1 MKTENNKITAQEGM
15 IFRRKSDGA
24 LFGCELYLGYTYYL
38 GDMLLQTPLLELPEH
53 FEEVEKN
60 TEYIELLPVLKN
72 GEIYAYGICIGQV
85 ENDDYDSLKTAIIK
99 SRYTY
104 DDQIAIIL
112 NKVDSKNDEQKFNK
126 MQAWRR
132 YAAKV
137 ARKIQR

>member
-1 MKTENNKITAQEGM
+1 
-15 IFRRKSDGA
+15 
-24 LFGCELYLGYTYYL
+24 
-38 GDMLLQTPLLELPEH
+38 MLLKTPLLEWPEH
-53 FEEVEKN
+53 YEEVEKN
-60 TEYIELLPVLKN
+60 TEYIELLTVLKN
-72 GEIYAYGICIGQV
+72 GEIYAYSICIGQV

-112 NKVDSKNDEQKFNK
+112 TKVDSKNDEQKFNK